1 MQLLRI
7 TDGTTT
13 VTLSGDGGVIL
24 QASYVPA
31 SGEVGGTVEE
41 DARIVL
47 EGTAS
52 QLQAKVRTIQQLF
65 AQARRWRD
73 SGRLER
79 VYVEYQHE
87 GDSAAWR
94 AELRDGAVT
103 WPDDAMQRRFSA
115 SQAVGSVV
123 IVSWERASEWEGA
136 STALTWGAGA
146 ASTATIT
153 NGDGSPYNAA
163 DVTAASILGEL
174 PAPVELRIKNAAGVG
189 VAWREFHV
197 ANLGEAG
204 FSTNQHILTAGTAA
218 SSWTPSSTHS
228 NLRWICSVSSTIL
241 GKCQGMPM
249 RIVATFVSSS
259 AAVYYRANVYANID
273 GAYQLLANGPEVYAG
288 DISAKLVL
296 DLGVLPI
303 PPGGESSATGGVVV
317 VISARLASA
326 GAATL
331 DHVQLMP
338 ADEYV
343 RVDQTGFTADANDEV
358 VIDEVQR
365 RAYADDGT
373 THYNIVTRRGQPLR
387 VVPGR
392 ANRFAVLYSESSGY
406 TPARSITLSG
416 SYRPRRL
423 TL

>member
-7 TDGTTT
+7 TDGTTA

-52 QLQAKVRTIQQLF
+52 QLQAKLRTIQQLF

-163 DVTAASILGEL
+163 DVTSGSIAGEL

-189 VAWREFHV
+189 VAWRDFHI
-197 ANLGEAG
+197 ANLGEPG
-204 FSTNQHILTAGTAA
+204 FSTNQHILAPATAA
-218 SSWTPSSTHS
+218 SSWASYSDHS
-228 NLRWICSVSSTIL
+228 FQRWICAVSSTVL
-241 GKCQGMPM
+241 AKCAGMPF
-249 RIVATFVSSS
+249 RVIATFVSAS
-259 AAVYYRANVYANID
+259 AGIYFRATTNVDID
-273 GAYQLLANGPEVYAG
+273 GAYLPLARGPERYAG
-288 DISAKLVL
+288 DTTAELVL
-296 DLGVLPI
+296 DLGVLSV
-303 PPGGESSATGGVVV
+303 PPGGELSATDGIKIVV
-317 VISARLASA
+317 SARLASA
-326 GAATL
+326 GAATM
-331 DHVQLMP
+331 DHVQLLP
-338 ADEYV
+338 AAEYV
-343 RVDQTGFTADANDEV
+343 RGQQSGFTTGANDEFV
-358 VIDEVQR
+358 LDEINNRV
-365 RAYADDGT
+365 YLDDG
-373 THYNIVTRRGQPLR
+373 THYNIALRRGAPLT

-392 ANRFAVLYSESSGY
+392 ANRFAVLARESGGY
-406 TPARSITLSG
+406 VPARSMVLSG